1 MTYPAV
7 SQAAIAPKP
16 LLRNRVPGLL
26 LSYLA
31 IGIVALL
38 PRVLNLRGF
47 ATVDEVNFWVPRSER
62 FLHLLQTADFGAM
75 VVSDHPGVTTVWLGT
90 VGLGLHRALLNWSVV
105 ESARLAT
112 KLAVLRLPV
121 VLVNS
126 AGNVLGYWMLRRLL
140 PAPTAALAALLW
152 AADPFILGYSGLL
165 HVDALAMTFIAL
177 SLLAVCCYRRD
188 PAKRMSLVLSG
199 VFAGLAI
206 LSKSPSLLLGPVA
219 ALVIVSTDHST
230 SGRDS
235 SHRSWLP
242 SSQALWP
249 LVIWGMVCAA
259 TVFTCWP
266 ALWVDP
272 LIAYRQIRRG
282 VVTEGALP
290 HGGGNFF
297 LGHSEPA
304 PGLLFY
310 PVALALRLTPWAM
323 LGLFLLPLAWRRVK
337 ALAPARRDLAVLAAF
352 VVLFVVVMSVFPKK
366 FNRYLLLAF
375 PEVDILAA
383 AGLVW
388 ISPTF
393 GAWKR
398 RFAAGATGAIA
409 LAALLNAI
417 AFYPYYI
424 VYFNQALGGPK
435 AGADALMI
443 GWGEGMDQV
452 AMWLNAQPDI
462 TGVLTV
468 STQPDPLQPYMRRGA
483 QVAVLRELVLP
494 AQTGYVVVY
503 VRDVQDGV
511 VQPPFDRFYGHV
523 PPAHTVSLYGVAY
536 AWIYQVP
543 PPVPQ
548 PRQADFGDAIRL
560 RGFGLHDTDTPG
572 RSVDIKLF
580 WEVRAD
586 LTRNYTLFMHVV
598 GPGGR
603 RYVQLNLLY
612 STSTWLVHRFQT
624 TDVPL
629 VLPATA
635 PPGQY
640 HVIVGLY
647 DSVTGARL
655 PLRSADATDP
665 AFDGPDALMLTRLE
679 LK

>member
-1 MTYPAV
+1 MYPAV
-7 SQAAIAPKP
+7 SQATLAPKP
-16 LLRNRVPGLL
+16 LLRDRVPWLL

-31 IGIVALL
+31 IGMVALL

-62 FLHLLQTADFGAM
+62 FLHQLQTADFGAM
-75 VVSDHPGVTTVWLGT
+75 TVSDHPGVTTVWLGA
-90 VGLGLHRALLNWSVV
+90 VGLGLRRVLLNWGLV
-105 ESARLAT
+105 ESTRLAT

-126 AGNVLGYWMLRRLL
+126 GGIVLGYWMLRRLL
-140 PAPTAALAALLW
+140 PAATAALAALLW
-152 AADPFILGYSGLL
+152 AADPFLLGYSGLL

-188 PAKRMSLVLSG
+188 PAQRMFLVLSG
-199 VFAGLAI
+199 VCAGLAI

-219 ALVIVSTDHST
+219 AVVIVSTDHAT
-230 SGRDS
+230 RGPDF
-235 SHRSWLP
+235 SHRPWLP
-242 SSQALWP
+242 SSRALWP
-249 LVIWGMVCAA
+249 LVIWGMVCVA
-259 TVFTCWP
+259 TVFACWP
-266 ALWVDP
+266 ALWVNP
-272 LIAYRQIRRG
+272 LIVYRQIRRG
-282 VVTEGALP
+282 VVTEGMLP

-297 LGHSEPA
+297 LGHSDPA

-310 PVALALRLTPWAM
+310 PVAFALRLTPWAM

-366 FNRYLLLAF
+366 FNRYLVLAF
-375 PEVDILAA
+375 PPVDILAA

-388 ISPTF
+388 MSQTLS
-393 GAWKR
+393 AWKR

-409 LAALLNAI
+409 LAALLNVI

-424 VYFNQALGGPK
+424 VYFNQALGGST
-435 AGADALMI
+435 AGADAVMI

-452 AMWLNAQPDI
+452 AAWLNAQPDI

-468 STQPDPLQPYMRRGA
+468 STQPDPLQPYLRPGA
-483 QVAVLRELVLP
+483 QVAVLREPVLP

-511 VQPPFDRFYGHV
+511 VQPPFNRFYGHV
-523 PPAHTVSLYGVAY
+523 PPAHTVSLSGVAY

-548 PRQADFGDAIRL
+548 PRLADFGDAIRL
-560 RGFGLHDTDTPG
+560 RGFGLRDMDTSG
-572 RSVDIKLF
+572 HSVDIKLF

-586 LTRNYTLFMHVV
+586 LTRNYTLFMHVT
-598 GPGGR
+598 GPDDR
-603 RYVQLNLLY
+603 RYVQLDQPY
-612 STSTWLVHRFQT
+612 PTSTWPVHRFET

-629 VLPATA
+629 MLPTAA
-635 PPGQY
+635 PPGWY

-647 DSVTGARL
+647 DSVTGERL
-655 PLRSADATDP
+655 RLWAADATEP
-665 AFDGPDALMLTRLE
+665 AFDGPDALVLTRLD